1 MLKKL
6 YLEQRRANRN
16 LQRMTSLLLM
26 QTMVGIRKDAEEQN
40 DKRAAR
46 LSQLGLLLIA
56 FVQGMLLTM
65 DILDLIEMKQG
76 TGSDDY

>member
-1 MLKKL
+1 MLKNL
-6 YLEQRRANRN
+6 YLQQRRENRN

>member
-1 MLKKL
+1 MLKEL

>member
-1 MLKKL
+1 MVKKL
-6 YLEQRRANRN
+6 YIEQRRVNRN

-26 QTMVGIRKDAEEQN
+26 QTMVGIRKHAEEQN